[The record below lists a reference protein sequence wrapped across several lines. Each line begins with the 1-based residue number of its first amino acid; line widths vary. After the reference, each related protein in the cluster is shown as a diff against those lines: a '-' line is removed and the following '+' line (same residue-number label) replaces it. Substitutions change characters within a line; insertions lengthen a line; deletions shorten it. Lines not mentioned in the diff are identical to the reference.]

1 LGARPPSQGLAVL
14 FERTL
19 ALGDKASEGNE
30 ARGFYL
36 QLQDGKQLLD
46 EISLDKQT
54 LLALVALDG
63 TAIGELPPALIKA
76 ALADDQATEVR
87 IDGRTYQVQSLPV
100 AGMTGQG
107 TIAHV
112 VMARP
117 LDGVLSL
124 FPGARLVF
132 ALTCIAA
139 LLLAATTYATARK
152 LSVARI

>member
-1 LGARPPSQGLAVL
+1 ML

-19 ALGDKASEGNE
+19 ALGDKASEGSE

-46 EISLDKQT
+46 EIALDKQT

-63 TAIGELPPALIKA
+63 AAIGELPSALIEA
-76 ALADDQATEVR
+76 APADDESAEVR
-87 IDGRTYQVQSLPV
+87 VDGRTYQVQSLPV
-100 AGMTGQG
+100 TGLAGQG

-132 ALTCIAA
+132 ALAA
-139 LLLAATTYATARK
+139 LCAVVIAVGTYVRARRIA
-152 LSVARI
+152 VARI

>member
-1 LGARPPSQGLAVL
+1 VL

-19 ALGDKASEGNE
+19 ALGDKASEGSE

-54 LLALVALDG
+54 LLSLVALDG
-63 TAIGELPPALIKA
+63 TSIGALPA
-76 ALADDQATEVR
+76 ALLAAAPADDESAEVR
-87 IDGRTYQVQSLPV
+87 VDGRTYQVQSLP
-100 AGMTGQG
+100 MTGLAEQG

-132 ALTCIAA
+132 ALTAFAA
-139 LLLAATTYATARK
+139 LLLAATTYANARK
-152 LSVARI
+152 LTNATI